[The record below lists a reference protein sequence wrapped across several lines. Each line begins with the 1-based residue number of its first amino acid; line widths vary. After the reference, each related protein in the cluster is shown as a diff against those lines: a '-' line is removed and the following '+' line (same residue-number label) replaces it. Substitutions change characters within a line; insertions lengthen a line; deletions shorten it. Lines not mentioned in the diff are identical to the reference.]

1 MSKGILFSEQPC
13 SRPLQLGR
21 ERLQPSSYSGCYGR
35 AQKGAR
41 LHSPILKT
49 YQCLLFP
56 ATCSFFTV
64 STPQENHNMT
74 DFQRLSM
81 PLFPMSQLKRCVV
94 TMNLPGLAKHYRGL
108 TYSIHLPCL
117 LLLLQKMSLI
127 FLMGIS
133 PLHIPFIPEVEA
145 AHHGRPS
152 LQLPHP
158 TLHTGWNTLIK

>member
-1 MSKGILFSEQPC
+1 MSKGILCSEQPC
-13 SRPLQLGR
+13 SRPVQLGR

-94 TMNLPGLAKHYRGL
+94 TNYEPTRACKTLPRAHLFHPPAMPPPTPSENVSHFLDGNLPTSH
-108 TYSIHLPCL
+108 
-117 LLLLQKMSLI
+117 
-127 FLMGIS
+127 
-133 PLHIPFIPEVEA
+133 PF
-145 AHHGRPS
+145 
-152 LQLPHP
+152 
-158 TLHTGWNTLIK
+158 HT